1 MNLIVRLL
9 LNAVAILLTSY
20 LLSGVHIGGY
30 WDAFILALVLSLLN
44 AFLKPV
50 LVILTI
56 PISIITLG
64 LFLIVINA
72 GVLLLAAYFVAG
84 TSIDGFWW
92 AVLFGFIV
100 SIINSILYSLA
111 GEKKS

>member
-1 MNLIVRLL
+1 MNFIVRLL

-30 WDAFILALVLSLLN
+30 WDAFVLALVLALLN
-44 AFLKPV
+44 TFLKPV
-50 LVILTI
+50 LVIL
-56 PISIITLG
+56 TLG

-72 GVLLLAAYFVAG
+72 GVLLLATYFVDG

-92 AVLFGFIV
+92 AVLFGLIV
-100 SIINSILYSLA
+100 SILNSILYGLA
-111 GEKKS
+111 GDKKS